1 MNNCESF
8 NEVVE
13 RLLVDR
19 SPATQAR
26 YLGIEEQRMLIL
38 AQRIRGS
45 REQVPDRGFV
55 EALDFRL
62 WRHSLSPTRPVDD

>member
-1 MNNCESF
+1 MNDCESF

-45 REQVPDRGFV
+45 REQRPDPGFM
-55 EALDFRL
+55 EALDFQL
-62 WRHSLSPTRPVDD
+62 WCRSLSSTRSVDN